1 MPIPPAYHES
11 LPYID
16 PAPSAQY
23 LETAKLLI
31 QQALS
36 STQPQPPPPPPQSPP
51 SPKFSPAITTELSR
65 IASSTPLPPLDTT
78 RYEVQDLS
86 PNAQSSTEQL
96 QAVLSKAYTSHA
108 YLESRIENLTLL
120 DKHGAN
126 AWLLSNYHLES
137 ELRRLEGELAHT
149 KRQIDEVNALRARRQ
164 EDVKG
169 ELESLEST
177 WRKGVGRVLETEIAV
192 EALRAEVREELRRQS
207 ERV

>member
-1 MPIPPAYHES
+1 MSIPPAYHES

-23 LETAKLLI
+23 LETAKSLI

-36 STQPQPPPPPPQSPP
+36 STQPPPPPPPSPP

-78 RYEVQDLS
+78 RYEAQDLPS
-86 PNAQSSTEQL
+86 NAQSSTEQL
-96 QAVLSKAYTSHA
+96 RSVLSKAYTSHA

-120 DKHGAN
+120 EKHGAN

-137 ELRRLEGELAHT
+137 ELRRLEGELVDT

-207 ERV
+207 EQV